1 MKRNGRRPVSTDK
14 SASSAPQWHS
24 SFGAYA
30 PDELRTVRFASVA
43 ALNRAITLCWTDPA
57 LKGVPRYTTDGVSL
71 IVPREA
77 VPIFKTHRLKFRLR
91 R

>member
-1 MKRNGRRPVSTDK
+1 MIGRCQTHK
-14 SASSAPQWHS
+14 SAIATAPQWHS

-30 PDELRTVRFASVA
+30 PDELRAVRFASIA
-43 ALNRAITLCWTDPA
+43 ELDRAIALCWKAPE
-57 LKGVPRYTTDGVSL
+57 LKGVPRYTTDGRSL

-77 VPIFKTHRLKFRLR
+77 VPLFKAHKLEFRLR